1 LFGTKTEIEEHMMD
15 EPIYTPQYS
24 NSRALI
30 IGINQYAFAPPLKY
44 AVNDAMAVADILKN
58 KFAFHEPNLGILT
71 GEKASRSEIMAHY
84 MAFAGR
90 DTENDDR
97 ILIFFA
103 GHGYTQSGKRGEI
116 GFLVPYDGDIN
127 DLSSLIRWDD
137 LTRNAELIPAKHML
151 FIMDACYGGL
161 AITRTLAPGSMR
173 FLKDMLKR
181 YARQVL
187 TAGKTNEVVSDSGGP
202 IPNHS
207 VFTGH
212 FIQGLQGK
220 ATSDDGVITAN
231 GVMSYVYEKVAKDP
245 YSQQTPHYGFFDG
258 DGDFIFNA
266 PILSELTNEI
276 EIDKDILISVPSSLP
291 ETGPL
296 EKLNLIDI
304 TKQYLSDA
312 KYKIRLHDLVSQ
324 KLREVVSLLRDDQF
338 SIQGASFSE
347 DDFARRLR
355 LYEAVMKEIQSI
367 ITCVAFWGGSDHDQL
382 LNKILT
388 RISDNLE
395 PKSGLDVYL
404 ELRWYP
410 LFLLLYSA
418 GIASIA
424 NNDYSALSNILT
436 AKVRTPNS
444 TYEIIPISIPIGD
457 AAAELHDAFKRL
469 PGHEKQYVPRSEYLF
484 KLLQPSLDD
493 LLFLGNDYE
502 KFFDRFEVFLALAY
516 ADLVYQPEG
525 RIWGPIGRF
534 GWKYRSRGRA
544 GNTYVE
550 ILKEAER
557 LKDNWPPLKGGLF
570 SGSYNRF
577 LEIATKY
584 QEILNKLQWL

>member
-1 LFGTKTEIEEHMMD
+1 MED
-15 EPIYTPQYS
+15 PIYTTLYS

-30 IGINQYAFAPPLKY
+30 IGINQYIFAPPLEY
-44 AVNDAMAVADILKN
+44 AINDAKAVAEILKK
-58 KFAFHEPNLGILT
+58 KFGFDESNLKILT
-71 GEKASRSEIMAHY
+71 DKKASRSEIMAHY
-84 MAFAGR
+84 MTFVNK
-90 DTENDDR
+90 DIESNDR

-103 GHGYTQSGKRGEI
+103 GHGYTHTGKRGEV
-116 GFLVPYDGDIN
+116 GFLVPNDGNIS

-137 LTRNAELIPAKHML
+137 LTRNAELIPAKHIL

-187 TAGKTNEVVSDSGGP
+187 TAGKANEVVSDSGGP

-212 FIQGLQGK
+212 LIEGLEGK
-220 ATSDDGVITAN
+220 AASDDGSITAN
-231 GVMSYVYEKVAKDP
+231 GVMSYVYERVAKDP

-258 DGDFIFNA
+258 DGDFIFTA
-266 PILSELTNEI
+266 PILSDLTNEN

-291 ETGPL
+291 ETSQSG
-296 EKLNLIDI
+296 NIDLIDI

-324 KLREVVSLLRDDQF
+324 KLREVISLLADEKF
-338 SIQGASFSE
+338 SIQGEGFNDDEFS
-347 DDFARRLR
+347 RRLKV
-355 LYEAVMKEIQSI
+355 YEEVMKEIQSI
-367 ITCVAFWGGSDHDQL
+367 IICVAFWGGSEHYQL
-382 LNKILT
+382 LNKILA
-388 RISDNLE
+388 RISDNLGPE
-395 PKSGLDVYL
+395 SGLIVYL
-404 ELRWYP
+404 RLRWYP

-424 NNDYSALSNILT
+424 NDNYNALSNILT
-436 AKVRTPNS
+436 VKVRSPKNI
-444 TYEIIPISIPIGD
+444 YEVIPISIPIGD

-469 PGHEKQYVPRSEYLF
+469 PGHKKHYVPRSEYLF
-484 KLLQPSLDD
+484 KLLQPDLDD

-502 KFFDRFEVFLALAY
+502 RYFDRFEVFLALVY
-516 ADLVYQPEG
+516 ADLTYKPEG
-525 RIWGPIGRF
+525 SVWAPIGRF
-534 GWKYRSRGRA
+534 GWKYRNRSRA

-550 ILKEAER
+550 ILQEAER
-557 LKDNWPPLKGGLF
+557 FKNDWLPIKASLF
-570 SGSYNRF
+570 SGSYGRF

-584 QEILNKLQWL
+584 QELLNNSIW